1 MFNDSQASSPETINK
16 PEAPNPA
23 RVAESNAWAAAM
35 QDAPEMASAEVAGD
49 NNQEQDQNQIEGIN
63 DAAALI
69 NYGVDAAA
77 RELGVETVV
86 QKIKTFDV
94 SGPGDPIEKLFGY
107 LGIDTPKEFDNVRY
121 EFKAAKP
128 AVAEFRENNEIPMVK
143 RSNAGAIKAI
153 KDMKELISE
162 VEGADP
168 AYDELRNGAKGMQK
182 GYFEYAVMGIEK
194 PGLTDLFDVL
204 KTYKPDEEE
213 VAPETPENPE
223 NPDKEKDSGEE
234 QKPYAEQNPVEDWQ
248 EKTA

>member
-35 QDAPEMASAEVAGD
+35 QDAPEMASAAEVASDD
-49 NNQEQDQNQIEGIN
+49 NLEQDQNQVEGIN

-69 NYGVDAAA
+69 NYGLDAAA

-86 QKIKTFDV
+86 QRIKTFDV
-94 SGPGDPIEKLFGY
+94 SGPGNPIEKLFGY
-107 LGIDTPKEFDNVRY
+107 LGIDTPKEFDDVRY

-204 KTYKPDEEE
+204 KTYKPDNGEE
-213 VAPETPENPE
+213 APENPE
-223 NPDKEKDSGEE
+223 E
-234 QKPYAEQNPVEDWQ
+234 QNKAEQNPDEEQNQVEDWQ
-248 EKTA
+248 EEAA